1 VPPLAATV
9 TVPPVAHVAKVVVG
23 APILRGVG
31 SVIVTLCV
39 ATQLALSV
47 TLMLYVPALSPDV
60 TYGLTPTVGTVI
72 FNASF
77 TTNVYGVVPLVIV
90 KLNEP
95 LVPPLHD
102 TFVGNNPTVIIGN
115 CVLDTLTA
123 FVAEQP
129 WLSVTVNV

>member
-23 APILRGVG
+23 VPILRAVG
-31 SVIVTLCV
+31 SVIVTLWV

-47 TLMLYVPALSPDV
+47 TLMLYIPALRPDA
-60 TYGLTPTVGTVI
+60 TYGIVPTVGTVI
-72 FNASF
+72 FDAFF
-77 TTNVYGVVPLVIV
+77 TTTVYGVVPLVTV

-95 LVPPLHD
+95 VFPPLHD

-115 CVLDTLTA
+115 GVLDTLTA
-123 FVAEQP
+123 FVARQP
-129 WLSVTVNV
+129 WLSVTVSV